1 MAADKTIL
9 VNRTHP
15 VPEGFTD
22 AIELVSV
29 RTEDLTFLLE
39 KETYGAFLALKQAL
53 GEAGLPVVP
62 ISGSRFRIDTPS
74 IWFSK

>member
-62 ISGSRFRIDTPS
+62 ISGYRSRIDTPS